1 MTVKDQQKGESVKRV
16 GVEPSE
22 LPNVKGAEEVEKK
35 RQSELAGQK
44 RATDEAERD
53 SRADEAQ
60 ASGSPREPDSG
71 RSDAAQANENERRAE
86 EEGRELP
93 G

>member
-1 MTVKDQQKGESVKRV
+1 MVF
-16 GVEPSE
+16 
-22 LPNVKGAEEVEKK
+22 KGAEEVERK

-53 SRADEAQ
+53 SRSDEAQ
-60 ASGSPREPDSG
+60 ASGSPDAPDSA
-71 RSDAAQANENERRAE
+71 RSDSDQAKENERRAE